1 MTPGHASDEPARAL
15 RRDAERNRLAI
26 VRAAR
31 EVFAEQGVDA
41 PMAVIARRADVGI
54 ATLFRRFPARD
65 DLVAAVFREQ
75 MTAYADA
82 VEAALADPDPWHGFC
97 RYIERVC
104 AMQAADR
111 GFTDVLTMTFPMA
124 SAIEGERSRAFR
136 GFRKLI
142 ARAKDAGRLRPDFS
156 DKDLIILLM
165 ANAGVVT
172 ATQEVAPG
180 ASPRL
185 VAYLLQAFDAEH
197 AKPLPRVPRGTDL
210 VRAMRQG
217 HPAGEIQSGIVA
229 AARSHHDKG

>member
-1 MTPGHASDEPARAL
+1 MTPGRATDASAPTL
-15 RRDAERNRLAI
+15 RSDAERNRQAI

-41 PMAVIARRADVGI
+41 PMAVIARRAEVGI
-54 ATLFRRFPARD
+54 ATLFRRFPERD
-65 DLVAAVFREQ
+65 DLVAAVFGAQ

-82 VEAALADPDPWHGFC
+82 VEMALADPDPWQGFC
-97 RYIERVC
+97 RYVERVC

-124 SAIEGERSRAFR
+124 SALEGERSRAFR
-136 GFRKLI
+136 GFRRLV
-142 ARAKDAGRLRPDFS
+142 ARAKDAGRLRRDFS

-172 ATQEVAPG
+172 ATQEIAPG

-185 VAYLLQAFDAEH
+185 VAYLLQAFDADH
-197 AKPLPRVPRGTDL
+197 TKPLPPVPRSVDL
-210 VRAMRQG
+210 VRAMKQG
-217 HPAGEIQSGIVA
+217 HPTS
-229 AARSHHDKG
+229 